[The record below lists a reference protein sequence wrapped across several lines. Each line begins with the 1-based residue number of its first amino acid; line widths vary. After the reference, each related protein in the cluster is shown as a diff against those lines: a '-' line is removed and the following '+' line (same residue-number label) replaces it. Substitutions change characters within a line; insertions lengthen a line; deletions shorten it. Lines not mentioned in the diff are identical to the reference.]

1 MCCTD
6 SGVKLFSWSK
16 QEYRYSR
23 FVLFQFGLFG
33 DILRNLLMVQ
43 RLQLHLVEDKLTSFF
58 VFSALHCD
66 CIALHCAL
74 HYSVILRQGGAIS
87 VNRTGSENSD
97 PGIVSGS
104 LN

>member
-1 MCCTD
+1 
-6 SGVKLFSWSK
+6 
-16 QEYRYSR
+16 
-23 FVLFQFGLFG
+23 
-33 DILRNLLMVQ
+33 MVQ

-58 VFSALHCD
+58 VFSALHC
-66 CIALHCAL
+66 IALHCAL
-74 HYSVILRQGGAIS
+74 HSSVIVRRGGAIS